1 MTVGPLT
8 GLRFYPQL
16 APFRALDW
24 TTGTVDCRPAEVP
37 EVTYWGTFDGAFPL
51 PLRLDSVCAPMYR
64 LSIDPRCC
72 AAVSN
77 THMHRAEVLKEIYAR
92 F

>member
-1 MTVGPLT
+1 VTAGPLT
-8 GLRFYPQL
+8 GLRFCPQL

-51 PLRLDSVCAPMYR
+51 PLRLES
-64 LSIDPRCC
+64 SHPRRC

-77 THMHRAEVLKEIYAR
+77 THMHRAEVLKEICSG